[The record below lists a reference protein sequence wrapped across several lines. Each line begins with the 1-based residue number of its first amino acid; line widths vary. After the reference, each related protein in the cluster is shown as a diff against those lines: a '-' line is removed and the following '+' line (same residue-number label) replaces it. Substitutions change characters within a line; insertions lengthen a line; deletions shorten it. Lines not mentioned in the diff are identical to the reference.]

1 MLGTVLAAGLEGR
14 DRAARTWH
22 GLGHRWKFLKQR
34 FRTGRKQ
41 WNPGRLVCLLG
52 VRAQGVGVEGKDSR
66 PECDPTRPS
75 VARVGDSHSLQ
86 QLVLQADPELA
97 IGFINCTDSFDPMP
111 TKVMSCMLKMIF
123 RAGKRTKRSFD
134 LRMPSPG
141 RGW

>member
-1 MLGTVLAAGLEGR
+1 M
-14 DRAARTWH
+14 TWH
-22 GLGHRWKFLKQR
+22 GLGHRSKFLKQR
-34 FRTGRKQ
+34 FRTVESNGT
-41 WNPGRLVCLLG
+41 
-52 VRAQGVGVEGKDSR
+52 QGVLCACSACRHTGSGVEGKDSR

-97 IGFINCTDSFDPMP
+97 IGFINCTDSFDPMA

-123 RAGKRTKRSFD
+123 RTGKRTKRSFD